1 VVASQ
6 PSRSQ
11 KRRSQAPRDPW
22 AVEAVRA
29 AGGTVAREPGET
41 FWGGYDAIVIDPAG
55 HPWEIAHNPYWTI
68 SDDGAVKLT

>member
-1 VVASQ
+1 
-6 PSRSQ
+6 
-11 KRRSQAPRDPW
+11 
-22 AVEAVRA
+22 VRA